1 MSTLNQTICF
11 LTGSLMLTRA
21 QIQRLAQRH
30 GIGVQAQ
37 ERDYIQHM
45 LLFLLY
51 SKGQSL
57 VFKCGTALRI
67 VYKGNRF
74 SEDLDFN
81 GPANVASTKELRQG
95 VLRDLRDF
103 GMTAEIRYE
112 CRSDVGYSFD
122 VSYQG
127 PLYGGRDRT
136 KGKVRVDINTRQEK
150 VDTQRELV
158 RSEYDDIRPF
168 VATVISREHL
178 LAEKV
183 RALFMRSKARDV
195 YDIWLLTSEG
205 IGMDR
210 ELVGKKL
217 ALYDVALSK
226 EKLEKALGKAKADWT
241 RDLRPLLPQLVTWK
255 DAIANVAPALSELV
269 S

>member
-1 MSTLNQTICF
+1 
-11 LTGSLMLTRA
+11 MLTRA

-37 ERDYIQHM
+37 ERDYIQHL

-51 SKGQSL
+51 SNSQSL
-57 VFKCGTALRI
+57 VFKGGTALRI
-67 VYKGNRF
+67 VYKGNRY

-81 GPANVASTKELRQG
+81 GPTNVASIKELWQG

-103 GMTAEIRYE
+103 GVNAELRYE
-112 CRSDVGYSFD
+112 WQSDVGYSFD

-127 PLYGGRDRT
+127 PLYDGRDRT
-136 KGKVRVDINTRQEK
+136 KGKVRVDISTRQEK

-158 RSEYDDIRPF
+158 TSSYDDIRPF
-168 VATVISREHL
+168 VATVISLEHL

-195 YDIWLLTSEG
+195 YDIWLLTSQG
-205 IGMDR
+205 VRMDR
-210 ELVGKKL
+210 ELVRKKL
-217 ALYDVALSK
+217 ALYNVALSSTN
-226 EKLEKALGKAKADWT
+226 LEDALEKAKADWT

-255 DAIANVAPALSELV
+255 DAMTRVAPQLSELV

>member
-1 MSTLNQTICF
+1 
-11 LTGSLMLTRA
+11 MLTRS

-30 GIGVQAQ
+30 GISVQAQ

-51 SKGQSL
+51 SKSQSL
-57 VFKCGTALRI
+57 VFKGGTALRI
-67 VYKGNRF
+67 VYKGNRY

-81 GPANVASTKELRQG
+81 GPANVASIKELWQG
-95 VLRDLRDF
+95 VLRNLRDF
-103 GMTAEIRYE
+103 GVNAEIRYE
-112 CRSDVGYSFD
+112 WQSDVGYSFD
-122 VSYQG
+122 VSYRG
-127 PLYGGRDRT
+127 PLYDGRDRT
-136 KGKVRVDINTRQEK
+136 KGKVRVDISTRQEK

-158 RSEYDDIRPF
+158 TSEYDDIRPF
-168 VATVISREHL
+168 VITVISLEHL

-195 YDIWLLTSEG
+195 YDIWLLTNQG
-205 IGMDR
+205 VRMNQA
-210 ELVGKKL
+210 LVRKKL
-217 ALYDVALSK
+217 VLYDVALSK
-226 EKLEKALGKAKADWT
+226 ADLEAALEKAKADWT

-255 DAIANVAPALSELV
+255 DAITQVAPVLSELV